1 MGEIKSGRGS
11 VLGLAGSQHHLQAS
25 NEDREESAQSRGS
38 VRGRGRGRAR
48 LLPTRDPH
56 KGPLAQR
63 GEAFRGGLRLWGP
76 GSQLQLVSPSPSAP
90 QQWPQPGPADPE
102 GREKGWCSPSS
113 VKPQTSKGWG
123 GTFLA
128 FYTKPAAQGPAL
140 GRGEP
145 SSKLRPFSAWLS
157 GLSGS

>member
-11 VLGLAGSQHHLQAS
+11 VPDLAGSQHHLQAS

-48 LLPTRDPH
+48 LLPTRNPH

-76 GSQLQLVSPSPSAP
+76 GSQLQLV
-90 QQWPQPGPADPE
+90 QPQPI
-102 GREKGWCSPSS
+102 CPSS
-113 VKPQTSKGWG
+113 SG
-123 GTFLA
+123 LS
-128 FYTKPAAQGPAL
+128 L
-140 GRGEP
+140 GQLTLRGEKRGGACPAQSSPRPPRAGEAP
-145 SSKLRPFSAWLS
+145 SWLSTRNQLLRAQPWAEGNHLRSSDLSQHGS